1 MELVS
6 VNHFAM
12 RYKVLFAFVL
22 FVGPTSFVFARR
34 RHSNR
39 YLSNAIDA
47 ENLKIPAPN
56 VTAEKIMRYFLR
68 RDDSL
73 ITRRSKRQIGEETVP
88 NNAINNVI
96 YVIDSSN
103 SIREENFQK
112 GLRALVYLT
121 EKARS
126 DTLYAV
132 VNFATDATVLT
143 PKFISENET
152 IALLPTVKRK
162 AGLTNTQ
169 EALQVCKDKLF
180 GSALSGFDPAGPKNV
195 LLVTDGLSNMG
206 KEFTLFK
213 AFNLKDDG
221 VEIFVVAVGGF
232 SFGMQ
237 EILGLASSTDRH
249 LYRVL
254 DMESFVQVANLI
266 PSLQ

>member
-1 MELVS
+1 MS
-6 VNHFAM
+6 
-12 RYKVLFAFVL
+12 YKLLFAFVFL
-22 FVGPTSFVFARR
+22 AGPSCFVLASR

-39 YLSNAIDA
+39 YLSEAIEA
-47 ENLKIPAPN
+47 ETLQIPAPI

-68 RDDSL
+68 RNNSL
-73 ITRRSKRQIGEETVP
+73 IARRSRSRRQTGEESAP
-88 NNAINNVI
+88 NNTINNVI

-103 SIREENFQK
+103 SIREENYQK
-112 GLRALVYLT
+112 GLKALVYLT
-121 EKARS
+121 ERARN

-132 VNFATDATVLT
+132 VNFATGATVLT
-143 PKFISENET
+143 PKFISKSET
-152 IALLPTVKRK
+152 IALLPTVIRK

-169 EALQVCKDKLF
+169 EALQVCKDRLF
-180 GSALSGFDPAGPKNV
+180 GNPLSGFDPAGHKNV

-206 KEFTLFK
+206 KHLTLFK

-232 SFGMQ
+232 TYGLQ
-237 EILGLASSTDRH
+237 EILGLVSSTDRH

-254 DMESFVQVANLI
+254 DMDGLIEVANLI

>member
-1 MELVS
+1 
-6 VNHFAM
+6 
-12 RYKVLFAFVL
+12 
-22 FVGPTSFVFARR
+22 
-34 RHSNR
+34 
-39 YLSNAIDA
+39 
-47 ENLKIPAPN
+47 
-56 VTAEKIMRYFLR
+56 MRYFLR

-73 ITRRSKRQIGEETVP
+73 ITRRSKRQIGEETLP
-88 NNAINNVI
+88 NNTINNVI

-121 EKARS
+121 EKARP

-206 KEFTLFK
+206 KELTLFK
-213 AFNLKDDG
+213 AFNLKGDG

-249 LYRVL
+249 LYRVM